1 MTIVFPLIL
10 YKEPHICYN
19 VTKRVK
25 FIFAKKTGG
34 YR

>member
-1 MTIVFPLIL
+1 MTIVIPA
-10 YKEPHICYN
+10 YSCYN

>member
-1 MTIVFPLIL
+1 MTIVIPAYS
-10 YKEPHICYN
+10 YKKSHICYN